1 MCGAVYY
8 CTSSQWWSIYS
19 DCDLQPPPRRKPAS
33 GRSTRLHCWSLF
45 PVRSVIWVSPCSEQG
60 SSTTNATT
68 IYLHTSVWSCA
79 AVGLTFLAGIRC
91 DGILFHWT
99 SPPSLIHSSLVIIL
113 LIFRLPVKCDLENQQ
128 MTSVKKL
135 EFNLKFNL
143 KSRH

>member
-79 AVGLTFLAGIRC
+79 AVGLMFLAGIRC
-91 DGILFHWT
+91 YGISFHWT
-99 SPPSLIHSSLVIIL
+99 SPVLPHSFISGHTTNI
-113 LIFRLPVKCDLENQQ
+113 QSSSQ
-128 MTSVKKL
+128 MRSRKSTDDIRKKL